1 MKHQLLLAFA
11 ALLALADVARSQGTT
26 FAYQGRLNLNGVPAY
41 GSYDLTFALFNV
53 SGGAG
58 QVGRTLTSTATSV
71 SNGLFTVTL
80 DFGNQFPGAN
90 RWLEIAVRTNG
101 GGAFTTLAPRQPL
114 TPTPYAIYAGGVNAA
129 GLSGTIA
136 PANIGAGAIA
146 GNMLAD
152 GAVTTAKIASNAV
165 TSAQIAPGAV
175 GQSQLARKYVAGRIA
190 VDAQS
195 GVDFGDPLTI
205 ATPFGCNFGVPPVL
219 SYDLERTNETTI
231 ISPDSISLL
240 GKTATNFILKV
251 QSLPAHSTVVYDKFS
266 SPVTRVDQ
274 RNDFGQ
280 YNAMATVAG
289 NPAISFFDAVN
300 NRLYFVRALDNT
312 GNTWSAP
319 VAVNTAGAG
328 GSWTSLLVVN
338 GNPAISYRDDATK
351 TVRYVRAT
359 DSLGSSWGAPVTI
372 VASDAGPH
380 TTLTVVNG
388 NPGIGFTTDAAGTL
402 KYVRATDANG
412 STWPGSQVT
421 VSSGHRLAYPSL
433 KVVNGIPA
441 MAFQDSTSGDL
452 AFVRASDANGTV
464 WPMGLVLDFGASDV
478 SCAGAFATLE
488 VVNGNPAIA
497 YYSDLTCATN
507 SSTVSQARY
516 VRALDASGSSWGLPV
531 TVGEGTILI
540 ETVTTTHSGPYGQSW
555 TSQHDVLHRAGAD
568 AGRFIRLAVIN
579 GVPAVIYRGASTER
593 ISTPIGST
601 SWAVHVPPRID
612 YVGRFAIQFAR
623 AQDAS
628 GASWKTPVMVNVEDA
643 TDLGLVLSGSVP
655 AICYYQEGA
664 LHYRAASQTSGD
676 AWTRGSIDFKTGLGL
691 IEPARLVDALVQT
704 NGLPVV
710 FYHDARQSDLRMA
723 QATNLLGRGWS
734 AGVAVNE
741 VIDAGKNV
749 GVYTSIAAINGGFGV
764 AYQDVDAGD
773 LKYTFFDGTHW
784 ARPVTVDASGYTGYG
799 PSLAIIQGFPA
810 IAYMDGTTSTLKYI
824 GALDA
829 RGQTWG
835 TPVTVAAAS
844 FEGGNIQLLTANGN
858 PAIGYVSLGFKFVR
872 ATSTT
877 GTTWAA
883 PVSVAAAYAP
893 LSMTLV
899 NGNPAAIFRST
910 ASSQLQYVRATDSGG
925 AAWGSVV
932 TVDATTGTG
941 NNNSLAVINGYPAVT
956 YTGGGTL
963 NYRRASDANGS
974 AWGAPV
980 LVAATAGQLGDVELR
995 LVGELPAVCYHNFGT
1010 GHPYFVRAAE
1020 TNGAQWSAP
1029 VALDSDGAAG
1039 GYNSMV
1045 FDGTT
1050 VAISYYDAPGG
1061 ALRVARSASLG
1072 ESWPLAD
1079 IPDGGG
1085 VGKYLSAAILNGLP
1099 AVSYYDEFN
1108 GDLKFAKGRILA
1120 PPNGPISWQRF
1131 TLDATGDAGLY
1142 TSLVVMSNGI
1152 LAISYYD
1159 LLNGNLKF
1167 IRASNTTATVWYAPV
1182 TLDSAGDV
1190 GRFASMA
1197 LVNGNPA
1204 IAYQD
1209 VSNGDL
1215 RYIRAL
1221 DAGGTN
1227 WGVPVIVDSGTN
1239 SSSQNVGQFA
1249 SLAVVNGRPA
1259 VAYYYADLKRLS
1271 YVRANDANGGTWGTP
1286 IPIDPTPR
1294 TVNSGYPYFTTTTQ
1308 TENADRGRNATLRI
1322 ISGRPAILYYDTTVT
1337 KLRYIHATDAD
1348 GSSWGS
1354 PLELDSVPAV
1364 GLYGTL
1370 VEVNGSPSVTYSDT
1384 VYGVLKNLYP
1394 IKPFQINWF
1403 AIEP

>member
-1 MKHQLLLAFA
+1 MKNIKNKYGTILL
-11 ALLALADVARSQGTT
+11 ALLAVMAGALHLQAQGTAFT
-26 FAYQGRLNLNGVPAY
+26 YQGRLNNASGPAS
-41 GSYDLTFALFNV
+41 GIYDLRFGLYDAA
-53 SGGAG
+53 SAGGQQG
-58 QVGRTLTSTATSV
+58 YLLTNSPTAV

-80 DFGNQFPGAN
+80 DFGTQFPGAN

-101 GGAFTTLAPRQPL
+101 SGGFSTLSPRQPI
-114 TPTPYAIYAGGVNAA
+114 TPTPYAIYAGGVSAA
-129 GLSGTIA
+129 SISGTIP
-136 PANIGAGAIA
+136 PANIGAGTIS

-152 GAVTTAKIASNAV
+152 GAVTAVKIASNAV
-165 TSAQIAPGAV
+165 TSAQIAAGTV
-175 GQSQLARKYVAGRIA
+175 GQTQLARKYVAGRIA

-205 ATPFGCNFGVPPVL
+205 VTPFGCNFGVPPVL
-219 SYDLERTNETTI
+219 SYDLERTNETTL

-240 GKTATNFILKV
+240 GKTATDFTLKIG
-251 QSLPAHSTVVYDKFS
+251 SLPANSAVVYDKFS
-266 SPVTRVDQ
+266 SPATLVDQ

-319 VAVNTAGAG
+319 VAVNAPGAG

-338 GNPAISYRDDATK
+338 GNPAIGYRDDATK
-351 TVRYVRAT
+351 TIRYVRAT
-359 DSLGSSWGAPVTI
+359 DSVGSSWGAPMTV

-380 TTLTVVNG
+380 TTLTLVNG

-412 STWPGSQVT
+412 TTWPASQVT
-421 VSSGHRLAYPSL
+421 VASGHRLAYPSL

-441 MAFQDSTSGDL
+441 LAFQDITSGDL
-452 AFVRASDANGTV
+452 AFVRASDANGTI
-464 WPMGLVLDFGASDV
+464 WPVDLVLDLGGSGV

-488 VVNGNPAIA
+488 VVNGNPAVA
-497 YYSDLTCATN
+497 YYSDLSCATN

-516 VRALDASGSSWGLPV
+516 VRALDKGGGSWGLPV

-540 ETVTTTHSGPYGQSW
+540 ETVTTTHPIGYGHSSTTQENVF
-555 TSQHDVLHRAGAD
+555 HKDGAD
-568 AGRFIRLAVIN
+568 AGRFIRLALIN
-579 GVPAVIYRGASTER
+579 GVPAMVYRGATTER
-593 ISTPIGST
+593 ITTASGTGLLGAYLPP
-601 SWAVHVPPRID
+601 HVE
-612 YVGRFAIQFAR
+612 YVGSFPVQFAR
-623 AQDAS
+623 AQDAN
-628 GASWKTPVMVNVEDA
+628 GASWKPPVMVNVEEA
-643 TDLGLVLSGSVP
+643 TDLGLLLSGSVP
-655 AICYYQEGA
+655 AICYYKDGA

-676 AWTRGSIDFKTGLGL
+676 AWTRGSIDFNTGLGL
-691 IEPARLVDALVQT
+691 IEPARLVDQVLQT

-710 FYHDARQSDLRMA
+710 FYHDARQSDLCMA

-749 GVYTSIAAINGGFGV
+749 GVSTSLAAINGGFGV

-773 LKYTFFDGTHW
+773 LKYAFFDGTHW
-784 ARPVTVDASGYTGYG
+784 ARPVTVDAAGYTGYG

-810 IAYMDGTTSTLKYI
+810 IAYMDGTTSTLKYV

-844 FEGGNIQLLTANGN
+844 PEGGNVQLLTANGN

-877 GTTWAA
+877 GATWAA
-883 PVSVAAAYAP
+883 PLSVTAAYAP
-893 LSMTLV
+893 MSMTLV

-910 ASSQLQYVRATDSGG
+910 TSGQLQYVRANDTGG
-925 AAWGSVV
+925 SVWGSVV
-932 TVDATTGTG
+932 TVDPANNTGDHS
-941 NNNSLAVINGYPAVT
+941 SLAVINGFPAIT
-956 YTGGGTL
+956 YNDGGTL
-963 NYRRASDANGS
+963 NYRRASNANGS

-980 LVAATAGQLGDVELR
+980 LVASTAGDLLGDVELR
-995 LVGELPAVCYHNFGT
+995 QVWDSPAVCFHNVGA
-1010 GHPYFVRAAE
+1010 GHPYFVCAAE
-1020 TNGAQWSAP
+1020 TNGAQWSDP
-1029 VALDSDGAAG
+1029 VTLDSDGAAG

-1061 ALRVARSASLG
+1061 ALRVARSTSTSLG
-1072 ESWPLAD
+1072 WSWPLAD

-1131 TLDATGDAGLY
+1131 TLDATGDVGLY

-1152 LAISYYD
+1152 PAISYYD
-1159 LLNGNLKF
+1159 LLNG
-1167 IRASNTTATVWYAPV
+1167 
-1182 TLDSAGDV
+1182 
-1190 GRFASMA
+1190 
-1197 LVNGNPA
+1197 
-1204 IAYQD
+1204 
-1209 VSNGDL
+1209 
-1215 RYIRAL
+1215 
-1221 DAGGTN
+1221 
-1227 WGVPVIVDSGTN
+1227 
-1239 SSSQNVGQFA
+1239 
-1249 SLAVVNGRPA
+1249 
-1259 VAYYYADLKRLS
+1259 
-1271 YVRANDANGGTWGTP
+1271 
-1286 IPIDPTPR
+1286 
-1294 TVNSGYPYFTTTTQ
+1294 
-1308 TENADRGRNATLRI
+1308 
-1322 ISGRPAILYYDTTVT
+1322 
-1337 KLRYIHATDAD
+1337 
-1348 GSSWGS
+1348 
-1354 PLELDSVPAV
+1354 
-1364 GLYGTL
+1364 
-1370 VEVNGSPSVTYSDT
+1370 
-1384 VYGVLKNLYP
+1384 
-1394 IKPFQINWF
+1394 
-1403 AIEP
+1403 